1 MLNKIIKEHLNIIL
15 NEQEEDNVSPWTK
28 EEMGI
33 VKMLGKRDFDKNEP
47 TTVIEYLKELGYDK
61 DDAIDLYYI
70 YKNNLDDEGN
80 IDFSTPP
87 NRDKGWDIYEPEQ
100 IALALFKEVDPSEV
114 IDKEYDTYG
123 MKEYEVDGEEYI
135 IGSEDDANYAAYNV
149 VKSYLEDGIYPN
161 DNYLSDYIEMS
172 NTDRHLWASDD
183 TDNYINDLSDDE
195 IIERGRIQDEIDEI
209 DNEESENLDKISE
222 LESEVSDLESELED
236 LDANDDSERI
246 EEINELVKDL
256 ESQIESLESIDYDGK
271 KETLI
276 DEIRETLRE
285 EYYDNVYDSLSDPID
300 YFINEMGIYSD
311 VSELLKHGPVFID
324 EDKLARDMVSDD
336 GVAHYLARYDG
347 DENTQDYDD
356 NTYFIYRTD

>member
-1 MLNKIIKEHLNIIL
+1 MIIIYLIIL
-15 NEQEEDNVSPWTK
+15 K
-28 EEMGI
+28 C
-33 VKMLGKRDFDKNEP
+33 
-47 TTVIEYLKELGYDK
+47 
-61 DDAIDLYYI
+61 
-70 YKNNLDDEGN
+70 
-80 IDFSTPP
+80 
-87 NRDKGWDIYEPEQ
+87 
-100 IALALFKEVDPSEV
+100 
-114 IDKEYDTYG
+114 
-123 MKEYEVDGEEYI
+123 
-135 IGSEDDANYAAYNV
+135 
-149 VKSYLEDGIYPN
+149 
-161 DNYLSDYIEMS
+161 
-172 NTDRHLWASDD
+172 RHLWATDETDD
-183 TDNYINDLSDDE
+183 YIDDLSDDE

-222 LESEVSDLESELED
+222 LESEVSDLESEWED

-276 DEIRETLRE
+276 DETRETLRE

-311 VSELLKHGPVFID
+311 VSELLKRGLVFID

-347 DENTQDYDD
+347 DENTQDYDG
-356 NTYFIYRTD
+356 NTYFIYRTN